1 MALTDG
7 LFAAKPLFSVKAER
21 ITAVTPDPKARM
33 RSASPSGKQMSIPI
47 DDADDPRIEAFRLI
61 RERDLVGR
69 DGRFIAEGKVVLR
82 VLLAQMP
89 EQLEAL
95 LVLENRMQGLE
106 DVLARL
112 PGGIPVYAATANVMD
127 AIAGFHMHRGVLGIA
142 RRRPDSPV
150 SEFLAQ
156 PPPDALIVVLSGISN
171 HDNMGAIFR
180 NAAVFEA
187 DAVIV
192 DGQCCDPF
200 YRKSIRVSVG
210 AVLQVPVFQ
219 ASSLSGLC
227 ADLTAAGFQ
236 LGALSPKG
244 SASIERFAK
253 TGRRALIL
261 GAEGGGLPESIL
273 HAVPSFKIPMSEA
286 FDSLNVAT
294 ASGIALYHASRFSA
308 PFDPLP

>member
-1 MALTDG
+1 
-7 LFAAKPLFSVKAER
+7 
-21 ITAVTPDPKARM
+21 M
-33 RSASPSGKQMSIPI
+33 RSAPSSGVQMFVTINN
-47 DDADDPRIEAFRLI
+47 ADDPRIAAFRLI

-69 DGRFIAEGKVVLR
+69 GGRFIAEGKVVLR

-89 EQLEAL
+89 QQLEAL

-112 PGGIPVYAATANVMD
+112 PSGIPVYAATANVMD
-127 AIAGFHMHRGVLGIA
+127 AIAGFHVHRGILGVA
-142 RRRPDSPV
+142 RRRNDIPV
-150 SEFLAQ
+150 LEFLAQ

-187 DAVIV
+187 DAVIL

-210 AVLQVPVFQ
+210 AVLQVPIFQ
-219 ASSLSGLC
+219 ASGLSGLC

-244 SASIERFAK
+244 QVSIERFAK

-261 GAEGGGLPESIL
+261 GAEGGGLPEGIL
-273 HAVPSFKIPMSEA
+273 HAVPSFKIPMSGA

-294 ASGIALYHASRFSA
+294 ASGIALYHASRFSSQSN
-308 PFDPLP
+308 PLP